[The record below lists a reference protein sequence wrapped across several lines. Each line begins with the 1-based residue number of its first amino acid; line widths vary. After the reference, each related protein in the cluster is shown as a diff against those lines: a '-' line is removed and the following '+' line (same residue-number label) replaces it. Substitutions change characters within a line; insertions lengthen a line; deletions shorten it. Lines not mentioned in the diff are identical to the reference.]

1 MLHPVISVRTV
12 SFNILALT
20 AYLEGWVMNRH
31 LFYIALLPFVLGLHG
46 CASTHVARVSTETTI
61 DLSDRWNDTD
71 SRQTAEE
78 MVKEAIGR
86 PWVDKFQQKAGR
98 EPVVI
103 VGTVINKSHDHI
115 PTQTF
120 TKDLEREL
128 TNSGKVTFVASKEE
142 RGELRE
148 ERSEQQRHSSEET
161 AKGLGKEIGADFM
174 LKGVINSFE
183 EEAEGKRYKYFQVT
197 LEMINLENNTKA
209 WFGDKKIKKLL
220 TRRKLG
226 F

>member
-1 MLHPVISVRTV
+1 MIKT
-12 SFNILALT
+12 IKKT
-20 AYLEGWVMNRH
+20 AYL
-31 LFYIALLPFVLGLHG
+31 LIAWSAVITLHG
-46 CASTHVARVSTETTI
+46 CATTTVTRVSTETAI

-71 SRQTAEE
+71 SRLTAEE

-86 PWVDKFQQKAGR
+86 PWVDNFQRKNGR
-98 EPVVI
+98 EPAVI
-103 VGTVINKSHDHI
+103 VGSVVNKSHDHI

-148 ERSEQQRHSSEET
+148 ERTEQQLFSSEET
-161 AKGLGKEIGADFM
+161 AKGIGKEVGADYM

-183 EEAEGKRYKYFQVT
+183 EAAEGKKYKYFQVT
-197 LEMINLENNTKA
+197 LEMIDLEKNTKV
-209 WFGDKKIKKLL
+209 WFGDKKIKKLM
-220 TRRKLG
+220 TRSKFG
-226 F
+226 M

>member
-1 MLHPVISVRTV
+1 MRERTLFYLAMLISVVT
-12 SFNILALT
+12 LAS
-20 AYLEGWVMNRH
+20 
-31 LFYIALLPFVLGLHG
+31 
-46 CASTHVARVSTETTI
+46 CATTRVDRISVDTPI

-78 MVKEAIGR
+78 MIKESLSR
-86 PWVDKFQQKAGR
+86 PWLDDFQGKAGR

-128 TNSGKVTFVASKEE
+128 THSGKVTFVASKEE
-142 RGELRE
+142 RQELRE
-148 ERSEQQRHSSEET
+148 ERLEQQRHASEET
-161 AKGLGKEIGADFM
+161 AKGLGKEVGADFM

-183 EEAEGKRYKYFQVT
+183 EEVKGKRYKYFQVT
-197 LEMINLENNTKA
+197 LEMIDLEKNTKV
-209 WFGDKKIKKLL
+209 WFGDKKIKKLV
-220 TRRKLG
+220 TRSKLG
-226 F
+226 M